1 MKDSIL
7 DSGENKPYVGGI
19 GGLRETCA
27 CQHQLFGLRETDL
40 LRIKVKM
47 RPIDLVESPQQ
58 IFRCSI
64 HIVAA
69 GIVGEIISQG

>member
-7 DSGENKPYVGGI
+7 DSGEYKPYVGGI
-19 GGLRETCA
+19 SGLRETWA
-27 CQHQLFGLRETDL
+27 CQHRLFDHSETYL

-47 RPIDLVESPQQ
+47 RPVDLIEPPQQ

-69 GIVGEIISQG
+69 RIVREIIPQG